1 MAENIRR
8 CDLNDLVELQKIS
21 IETFRDTFAT
31 KNDPTDLETYLREAY
46 ALDKL
51 ESELTNPDSRFF
63 FIYQGYQLA
72 GYLKLNTNKAQTEI
86 SGKNGVEIER
96 IYIRKAFKRRGL
108 GRQLLDFAF
117 NLAVRE
123 KREHI
128 WLGVWEENQN
138 ALQFYQSFGFK
149 QVGSH
154 DFYVGTDKQTDLIM
168 RKYLL

>member
-21 IETFRDTFAT
+21 IETFRDTFTT

-63 FIYQGYQLA
+63 FIYQGYQLT

-86 SGKNGVEIER
+86 SEKNGVEIER
-96 IYIRKAFKRRGL
+96 IDIRKAFKRRGL

>member
-21 IETFRDTFAT
+21 VETFRDTFAT
-31 KNDPTDLETYLREAY
+31 KNNPTDLESYLREAY

-51 ESELTNPDSRFF
+51 ESELANSDSRFF

-86 SGKNGVEIER
+86 SETNGIEIER
-96 IYIRKAFKRRGL
+96 IYIRKAFKRHGL

-123 KREHI
+123 KRKHI

-168 RKYLL
+168 IKYLL

>member
-8 CDLNDLVELQKIS
+8 CDLNDLGELQKIS

-51 ESELTNPDSRFF
+51 ESELMDSDSRFF

-86 SGKNGVEIER
+86 SEKNGVEIER

-108 GRQLLDFAF
+108 GRQLLDFDF
-117 NLAVRE
+117 NLAVKE

>member
-8 CDLNDLVELQKIS
+8 CDLNDLGELQKIS

-51 ESELTNPDSRFF
+51 ESELTNSDSRFF

-96 IYIRKAFKRRGL
+96 IYIRKVFKRRGL

-149 QVGSH
+149 QVGNH